1 MEKLLNKLN
10 AIVRR
15 GKSYQ
20 KIYDKLYNVLEKYNK
35 KSEKHYF
42 LQTEYGFWINSEI
55 VEETEFFIFS
65 AEGKEAKIGSMYE
78 VDGKVTS
85 YKNASDA
92 FSLEVWGYKR
102 EY

>member
-20 KIYDKLYNVLEKYNK
+20 KIYDELYNVLEKYNE
-35 KSEKHYF
+35 KSEKRYF
-42 LQTEYGFWINSEI
+42 LQTEYGFWRNSEI
-55 VEETEFFIFS
+55 VEQTDFYLYTS
-65 AEGKEAKIGSMYE
+65 EGKEAEIGVMYE
-78 VDGKVTS
+78 VDGKIAS
-85 YKNASDA
+85 YKEASDA
-92 FSLEVWGYKR
+92 FELEVWGYKR